1 MPRERPK
8 RRQPQ
13 GRKYRCA
20 GEGTDCSEPAQPQQE
35 LRLASS
41 SSAACNCRRHFS
53 LKCDGRPRGRHL
65 SKRWERINLNDGKG
79 INHEDD
85 QTGDCRARDRGAG
98 GCALCCRSEEA
109 QASLAQR
116 FDHAIRNLWDSRSI
130 DNARILWGI
139 RSFCWNCHRSVN
151 RLVQLAV
158 GRRDKRSSHLEQHQS
173 SRSLGRRNTDAVPG
187 TTARHS
193 VGAGGRG
200 AVPPCSMTTLLI
212 MAPSH
217 ASAMAPGANMARTF
231 NRSHEPDDARVSSPD
246 L

>member
-1 MPRERPK
+1 
-8 RRQPQ
+8 
-13 GRKYRCA
+13 
-20 GEGTDCSEPAQPQQE
+20 
-35 LRLASS
+35 
-41 SSAACNCRRHFS
+41 
-53 LKCDGRPRGRHL
+53 LKWDGRSCAWPL
-65 SKRWERINLNDGKG
+65 SKRRDRINPNDWERISHD
-79 INHEDD
+79 ED
-85 QTGDCRARDRGAG
+85 QTGDCRARDCGAG
-98 GCALCCRSEEA
+98 GCALCCRSEET
-109 QASLAQR
+109 QASLAQC
-116 FDHAIRNLWDSRSI
+116 FDHAIRNLWDRRNI
-130 DNARILWGI
+130 DNARSLWVI
-139 RSFCWNCHRSVN
+139 RNFCWNCHRSVN

-158 GRRDKRSSHLEQHQS
+158 SRRDKRSAHLEQHQS